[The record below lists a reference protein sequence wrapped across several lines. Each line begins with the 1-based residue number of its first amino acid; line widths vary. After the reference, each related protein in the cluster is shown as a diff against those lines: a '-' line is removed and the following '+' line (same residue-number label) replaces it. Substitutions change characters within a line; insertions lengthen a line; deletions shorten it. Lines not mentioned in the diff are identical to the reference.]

1 MNKRTVII
9 MILVL
14 ALVVGIFAF
23 INKDMVKDKEEI
35 HENAEILISDSGKEV
50 KLTFRDIKDLREKDF
65 VANLKSSGKPAKEHK
80 YTGVP
85 LKSLFERADIDIKD
99 NNQLSV
105 KAIDGYTVALGV
117 DEVLENDNIYL
128 AYKID
133 GKPLGNKEDGGS
145 GPYQI
150 IIRKDQFSQRW
161 CKHAVEIEIND

>member
-14 ALVVGIFAF
+14 ALIVGVFAF
-23 INKDMVKDKEEI
+23 INKGMAKDKEEI
-35 HENAEILISDSGKEV
+35 HENAEILISGSGKEV
-50 KLTFRDIKDLREKDF
+50 KLTFKDIKELGEKDF
-65 VANLKSSGKPAKEHK
+65 VANLKSSGKPTKEHK
-80 YTGVP
+80 YTGVL
-85 LKSLFERADIDIKD
+85 LKNLFKKAGIDIKD
-99 NNQLSV
+99 KNQLSV
-105 KAIDGYTVALGV
+105 KAIDGYTVALDI

-161 CKHAVEIEIND
+161 CKHVVEIEIND